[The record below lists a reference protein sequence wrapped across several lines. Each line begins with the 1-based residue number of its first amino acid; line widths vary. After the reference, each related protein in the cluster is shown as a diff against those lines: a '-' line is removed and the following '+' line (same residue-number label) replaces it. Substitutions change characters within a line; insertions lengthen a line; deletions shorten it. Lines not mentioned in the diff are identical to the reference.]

1 MIVNK
6 VRKIDNFFKDN
17 GEVESIFQL
26 FSVLAFF
33 IILRKKLRDNNL

>member
-17 GEVESIFQL
+17 GEVESIFSFSLYLL
-26 FSVLAFF
+26 FSLY
-33 IILRKKLRDNNL
+33 